1 MPATGAQRLRQHCSP
16 AIEMA
21 PLMIRMRRVVPLA
34 LAAALLVCGAA
45 CHGLKPE
52 SAQLTTEPQ
61 VDLER
66 YAGRWHEIARI
77 PNDFQR
83 QCISDTTATYTRNA
97 DGTIAVVNRCR
108 TRGGEYDE
116 ARAIARVADP
126 RTNAKLEVSFFSLL
140 GWRPVWGDYWVLAL
154 GRDYDYAV
162 VGEPG
167 RRYGWILARTPTLPD
182 ATRAR
187 IDQQLRDLGY
197 RPELFENSLHSA
209 CD

>member
-1 MPATGAQRLRQHCSP
+1 
-16 AIEMA
+16 MA

>member
-1 MPATGAQRLRQHCSP
+1 MQSFGHIVAFSLATLLLAGTTACQDQRP
-16 AIEMA
+16 EPA
-21 PLMIRMRRVVPLA
+21 PLATVPAVNL
-34 LAAALLVCGAA
+34 
-45 CHGLKPE
+45 
-52 SAQLTTEPQ
+52 
-61 VDLER
+61 DR
-66 YAGRWHEIARI
+66 YTGRWFEIAKI
-77 PNDFQR
+77 PNRFQR

-97 DGTIAVVNRCR
+97 DGTIEVVNRCR
-108 TRGGEYDE
+108 TRGDEFEE

-140 GWRPVWGDYWVLAL
+140 GWRPVWGNYWVLAL

-182 ATRAR
+182 ATRDH
-187 IDQQLRDLGY
+187 INQQLRELGY
-197 RPELFENSLHSA
+197 QPELFENSLHSA